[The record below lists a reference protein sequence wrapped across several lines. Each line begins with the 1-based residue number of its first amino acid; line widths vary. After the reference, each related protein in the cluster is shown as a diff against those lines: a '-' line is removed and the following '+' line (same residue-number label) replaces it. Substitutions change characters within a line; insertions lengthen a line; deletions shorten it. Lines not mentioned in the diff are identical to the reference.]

1 MKKAII
7 NKESKRINRVKDD
20 DFAVIPEG
28 REMISITN
36 AQAAQ
41 FESSSEPLFY
51 IDNQLKT
58 FDQKLW
64 IDSPDSVKN
73 NIRFNRNKLLADSDW
88 TQLPDS
94 PLSTSVKAQW
104 ATYRQT
110 LRDLTDNVDSNGQV
124 TFPTEPSS

>member
-7 NKESKRINRVKDD
+7 NTESKKINRVQDD

-28 REMISITN
+28 REMVSITN

-41 FESSSEPLFY
+41 FQSSAGPLFY
-51 IDNQLKT
+51 ISNEVKT
-58 FDQKLW
+58 LSQKIW
-64 IDSPDSVKN
+64 MDSPEDVKN

-94 PLSTSVKAQW
+94 PLSTSVKTEW
-104 ATYRQT
+104 ATYRQA
-110 LRDLTDNVDSNGQV
+110 LRDLTNNIDSNGEV
-124 TFPTEPSS
+124 TFPTEPNS

>member
-7 NKESKRINRVKDD
+7 NTETKRIARVKDG
-20 DFAVIPEG
+20 DFKIVPEDK
-28 REMISITN
+28 EVISITD

-41 FESSSEPLFY
+41 FESSTGPLFY
-51 IDNQLKT
+51 ISNELKT
-58 FDQKLW
+58 LTQKIW
-64 IDSPDSVKN
+64 IESPEDIKN

-94 PLSTSVKAQW
+94 PLSTSVKTEW

-110 LRDLTDNVDSNGQV
+110 LRDLTDNIDSNGEV
-124 TFPTEPSS
+124 TFPTAPSS

>member
-73 NIRFNRNKLLADSDW
+73 NIRFNRDKLLADSDW

>member
-7 NKESKRINRVKDD
+7 NTESKKINRIKDD

-28 REMISITN
+28 REMVSITD

-51 IDNQLKT
+51 IDNELKT

-64 IDSPDSVKN
+64 IDSPDAVKN
-73 NIRFNRNKLLADSDW
+73 NIRFNRDKLLADSDW

-110 LRDLTDNVDSNGQV
+110 LRDLTDNVNSNGQV
-124 TFPTEPSS
+124 TFPTEPNS

>member
-7 NKESKRINRVKDD
+7 NTESKRINRVKDG
-20 DFAVIPEG
+20 DFVVIPEG

-41 FESSSEPLFY
+41 FESSAGPLFY
-51 IDNQLKT
+51 IGNELKT
-58 FDQKLW
+58 LNQKIW
-64 IDSPDSVKN
+64 IDSPESVKN

-94 PLSTSVKAQW
+94 PLSTSVKTEW
-104 ATYRQT
+104 ATYRQA
-110 LRDLTDNVDSNGQV
+110 LRDLTNNIDSNGEV
-124 TFPTEPSS
+124 TFPTEPNS

>member
-7 NKESKRINRVKDD
+7 NTETKRITRVKDG
-20 DFAVIPEG
+20 DFAVVPAGTEVV
-28 REMISITN
+28 SITD
-36 AQAAQ
+36 AQATQVLAT
-41 FESSSEPLFY
+41 EEPMFY
-51 IDNQLKT
+51 ISNQLKT

-64 IDSPDSVKN
+64 IDSPNDVKN
-73 NIRFNRNKLLADSDW
+73 NIRFNRDKLLADSDW

-94 PLSTSVKAQW
+94 PLSTSVKAEW